1 MQLKTTVS
9 TTLQQSEIG
18 IADENATGKLLPL
31 FVFCVRSGG
40 EGFDGERM
48 PDLALTASLLCQKSS

>member
-40 EGFDGERM
+40 RIRWRVY
-48 PDLALTASLLCQKSS
+48 A